1 MTDSAKVGAWGEIH
15 AARFM
20 RDKGY
25 DIISA
30 NYHARFGEIDLIC
43 SDGKYLIF
51 TEVKSRTQTVY
62 ADAMEYVDE
71 TKQGKILLTA
81 ELFIS
86 KSGMELQPRFDVI
99 EVYLDKDKLN
109 EPRRINHIKNAFS
122 F

>member
-20 RDKGY
+20 RDNGY
-25 DIISA
+25 DIVSA
-30 NYHARFGEIDLIC
+30 NYRSRFGEIDLIC
-43 SDGKYLIF
+43 SDGKYIVF
-51 TEVKSRTQTVY
+51 AEVKSRTQTVY

-71 TKQGKILLTA
+71 SKQGKILLTA

-86 KSGMELQPRFDVI
+86 KSGIELQPRFDVI
-99 EVYLDKDKLN
+99 EVYFNKDKLS
-109 EPRRINHIKNAFS
+109 EPYRINHIKNAFS